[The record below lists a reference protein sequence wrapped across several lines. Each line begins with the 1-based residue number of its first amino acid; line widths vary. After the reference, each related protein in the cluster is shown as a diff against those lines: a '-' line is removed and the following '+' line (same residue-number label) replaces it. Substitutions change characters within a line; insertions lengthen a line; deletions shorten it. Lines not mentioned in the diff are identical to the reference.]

1 MLERKLRD
9 ALEWDKQSKLPFH
22 MGHFPYSPKT
32 FENLENGAEISRKR
46 FQKFWKVLNFR
57 NENHSTENSGNSGS
71 KVEWKENFRGNIF
84 ENLGITREVFLFFG
98 NFGKCSVPFA
108 SAKNSNQTFWL
119 NGKRP
124 TMYMYPWLFCTLTN
138 CKGPIN
144 SYQCNLTLW
153 IVELWCA
160 DYTLAIIKTVLY
172 K

>member
-1 MLERKLRD
+1 MALNKPFTASLSSGTKQPCWRGRD

-84 ENLGITREVFLFFG
+84 ENLGIPREVFLFFG
-98 NFGKCSVPFA
+98 NFGKCCSFRYW
-108 SAKNSNQTFWL
+108 KLLRIQT
-119 NGKRP
+119 KRFGWMESTP
-124 TMYMYPWLFCTLTN
+124 RCTCTHGCFVPWLTAKGLLTRTN
-138 CKGPIN
+138 
-144 SYQCNLTLW
+144 
-153 IVELWCA
+153 
-160 DYTLAIIKTVLY
+160 AI
-172 K
+172 

>member
-1 MLERKLRD
+1 
-9 ALEWDKQSKLPFH
+9 

-108 SAKNSNQTFWL
+108 SGSCYEFKPNVL
-119 NGKRP
+119 
-124 TMYMYPWLFCTLTN
+124 
-138 CKGPIN
+138 
-144 SYQCNLTLW
+144 
-153 IVELWCA
+153 VEWKA
-160 DYTLAIIKTVLY
+160 PHDVHVPMAVLY
-172 K
+172 HD